1 MARARKARNDRNH
14 IIYVLSNVAT
24 GEQYIGLTVKVGS
37 AKNAIKVRVQ
47 KHIRRALTEDRSW
60 TLCQAIRAHGVENFT
75 YGLLEV
81 VRGKLAAHRRELEL
95 IRTHNPSLNT
105 FN

>member
-14 IIYVLSNVAT
+14 IIYCLTCITT

-37 AKNAIKVRVQ
+37 AKDSIKVRVQ
-47 KHIRRALTEDRSW
+47 KHIRRAVTENRDW
-60 TLCQAIRAHGVENFT
+60 TLCKAIREHGAENFT
-75 YGLLEV
+75 FGLVEV
-81 VRGKLAAHRRELEL
+81 LRGKLAAHRREIEI
-95 IRTHNPSLNT
+95 IRSRNPALNT